1 MQATPEV
8 YMDYNATSPL
18 REEVAEAYRRA
29 AHDACGNPGS
39 THSAGRRSKRVLD
52 DARDTFAAA
61 VGATAGEIYFT
72 GGGTEANNIAV
83 LGTAAMYGEGHI
95 VTTRIEHPA
104 VLAACRSLDP
114 AAFDVTYLDADETGR
129 IDPAAVRD
137 ALRSDT
143 ILVSV
148 MWVNNETG
156 VIQPVESIGEI
167 TREKHIKF
175 HTDAVQVLGRI
186 PVELSRINADIVAF
200 SAHKFSGPNGTGA
213 LFVRRGVRVEP
224 VVHGGGQERGLRSG
238 TENVPAVAAM
248 AVAARLAAGEIES
261 EPGRLA
267 LLRDRLE
274 ARILGTIPGVSVNG
288 SGAPRVA
295 NTLNVRFD
303 GAEGEAVLIGLDEAG
318 IAASSASACA
328 AGSDEPSHVLMAM
341 GLTKGQANE
350 TLRFSLGRLST
361 GADVDRC
368 LEVLP
373 GIVERVRSF
382 RGR

>member
-1 MQATPEV
+1 
-8 YMDYNATSPL
+8 MDYNATSPL
-18 REEVAEAYRRA
+18 REEAADVYVRT
-29 AHDACGNPGS
+29 AHDAYGNPSS

-52 DARDTFAAA
+52 DARDTIATAI
-61 VGATAGEIYFT
+61 GATAGEIYFS

-83 LGTAAMYGEGHI
+83 LGTAARYGEGHI
-95 VTTRIEHPA
+95 VTARIEHPA

-114 AAFDVTYLDADETGR
+114 AAFDVTYLDADEKGR
-129 IDPAAVRD
+129 IDPEAVRD

-156 VIQPVESIGEI
+156 VIQPVEFIGEI

-175 HTDAVQVLGRI
+175 HTDAVQALGRI
-186 PVELSRINADIVAF
+186 PVDVSRVNADIVTF
-200 SAHKFSGPNGTGA
+200 SAHKFSGPKGTGA

-224 VVHGGGQERGLRSG
+224 TVHGGGQERGLRSG
-238 TENVPAVAAM
+238 TESVPAIASM
-248 AVAARLAAGEIES
+248 AEAARLAAGELES
-261 EPGRLA
+261 ERGRLA
-267 LLRDRLE
+267 SLRDRLE
-274 ARILGTIPGVSVNG
+274 TGLLDSIPDVSVNG
-288 SGAPRVA
+288 GAAPRVA
-295 NTLNVRFD
+295 NTLNICFD
-303 GAEGEAVLIGLDEAG
+303 GADGEAVLIGLDEAG

-328 AGSDEPSHVLMAM
+328 ARSNDPSHVLMAM
-341 GLTKGQANE
+341 GLTRRQAKE